1 MWNKIIYLHK
11 NKGHNKFNSFNIIKL
26 KLLIMA
32 AANFF
37 MLSIV
42 WHGIITKHTK
52 WNWNKNM
59 LRVLKGSETNI
70 IYTKTKTAAKK
81 RIYKKPA

>member
-1 MWNKIIYLHK
+1 MWNKIKYLHK

-37 MLSIV
+37 YVEYSMTWNYHKNTRNETEKKTMLIGWIRV
-42 WHGIITKHTK
+42 VGLWKFGQMRGFKII
-52 WNWNKNM
+52 
-59 LRVLKGSETNI
+59 
-70 IYTKTKTAAKK
+70 
-81 RIYKKPA
+81 